1 MENQRQDSGPVIRM
15 FGVGKR
21 YGAKA
26 ALSEV
31 SLEIDAGEF
40 VFLTGPSGAGKST
53 FLKLLYLAEPPSEGQ
68 ILLAGMNLARMGR
81 RQLPR
86 LRRSLGV
93 VFQDYKLIATR
104 NVYENVALVLDAAG
118 ADPGYT
124 KKKVRVVLKKVGME
138 DRMASHPPALSGGEK
153 QRVAVAR
160 ALANDPAIILAD
172 EPTGNL
178 DLVTGEEIIRLLK
191 RLSAERGVTVISAT
205 HDYKMLSVSDRV
217 VWIRDGAIERIE
229 NRDELSIQVGGIS
242 PRH

>member
-1 MENQRQDSGPVIRM
+1 LENQRQDSGPVIRM

-160 ALANDPAIILAD
+160 ALAGDPAVVLAD
-172 EPTGNL
+172 EPTGSL
-178 DLVTGEEIIRLLK
+178 DPVSAGIIMDLLLDFH
-191 RLSAERGVTVISAT
+191 RAGGTVILAT
-205 HDYKMLSVSDRV
+205 HDDHLLAGARRV
-217 VWIRDGAIERIE
+217 LVLDGGRLVYDGPNDLPAPKAR
-229 NRDELSIQVGGIS
+229 R
-242 PRH
+242 P